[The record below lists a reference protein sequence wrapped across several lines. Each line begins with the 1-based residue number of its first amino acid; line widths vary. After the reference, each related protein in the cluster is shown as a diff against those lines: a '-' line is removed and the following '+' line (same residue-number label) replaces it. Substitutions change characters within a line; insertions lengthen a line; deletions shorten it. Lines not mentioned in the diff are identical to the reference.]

1 MPETFDNW
9 ILSHESTLRF
19 LMFAG
24 VLFVM
29 SSLETM
35 WPRRERMRGRARRWF
50 ANIGVVVIASSLAR
64 VILPLFPVGAALWAE
79 AQGYGAMNALAVP
92 SAVAGFATIILLDL
106 AIYAQ
111 HVVFHQVPVLWRLH
125 RMHHTDVDL
134 DATSGIRFHPVEII
148 LSIAIKIALVIA
160 LGAPAWAVIVFE
172 VMLNATSIFNH
183 ANLKLPL
190 GLDRVLRLVIVTPDF
205 HRVHHS
211 VLMPETNSNY
221 GFNLSVWDRVFGT
234 YTPQPAGGHDGMTVG
249 QDEFRG
255 EIDQRLDKLLV
266 QPFVGQR
273 SAPNIHAKP
282 PCENK
287 QDSRP

>member
-92 SAVAGFATIILLDL
+92 SAVADPIHL
-106 AIYAQ
+106 
-111 HVVFHQVPVLWRLH
+111 RH
-125 RMHHTDVDL
+125 R
-134 DATSGIRFHPVEII
+134 
-148 LSIAIKIALVIA
+148 
-160 LGAPAWAVIVFE
+160 
-172 VMLNATSIFNH
+172 
-183 ANLKLPL
+183 
-190 GLDRVLRLVIVTPDF
+190 
-205 HRVHHS
+205 
-211 VLMPETNSNY
+211 
-221 GFNLSVWDRVFGT
+221 
-234 YTPQPAGGHDGMTVG
+234 
-249 QDEFRG
+249 
-255 EIDQRLDKLLV
+255 
-266 QPFVGQR
+266 
-273 SAPNIHAKP
+273 
-282 PCENK
+282 
-287 QDSRP
+287 